1 MMVAEGWCMMVQQA
15 GKFWLK
21 GAWLGQWLQ
30 AFCRDAGIRRQDAE
44 VMRRASRQRMPMS
57 VGDDLGALAPAPGF
71 LGFESKCCAVR
82 GADVFELAPFRMG
95 RL

>member
-44 VMRRASRQRMPMS
+44 VMRRASRQRMDAS
-57 VGDDLGALAPAPGF
+57 G
-71 LGFESKCCAVR
+71 
-82 GADVFELAPFRMG
+82 
-95 RL
+95 